1 MTVEL
6 MDMNVP
12 YYVQTDVNNYGV
24 DHVRITPEGAPDE
37 HTICLRIEEIDELIL
52 TLQFMK
58 KVLKSY
64 KK

>member
-6 MDMNVP
+6 MDMDVP
-12 YYVQTDVNNYGV
+12 YAVGTNVNDEGV
-24 DHVRITPEGAPDE
+24 DFVEITVGQHPNEQQ
-37 HTICLRIEEIDELIL
+37 ICLTEYEIDELIL